1 MANENRV
8 PVRIDGPL
16 YQRIKA
22 YSDVTGVPVV
32 RVVNDALE
40 QFSQTSLQTRLE
52 ALTVTA
58 TATAKQSLDGVPEI
72 EYLGGQRR
80 DTLRASEE

>member
-1 MANENRV
+1 M
-8 PVRIDGPL
+8 

-52 ALTVTA
+52 ALTA
-58 TATAKQSLDGVPEI
+58 TAARPAD
-72 EYLGGQRR
+72 RR
-80 DTLRASEE
+80 EAE